1 MALQDLLKD
10 FDALNQDQVAA
21 VQAQANPLLVFT
33 TGSLN
38 LAFVESNSALV
49 LWLQA
54 IITNLL
60 AITRASTSEENDLDT
75 WMADFG
81 FSRLPATTSTGVV
94 TFSRFTPTQQAV
106 IPIGALVST
115 VNAQQVFTV
124 ILDTTNPNYNANYGG
139 YVLLPGTYSIDVP
152 VQATVAGSVGNV
164 AASTIIIISQPII
177 GVDTVNNA
185 LAFVNGA
192 DAELDDDYRARFID
206 YINSLS
212 KATLL
217 AVESAIE
224 SVQENLK
231 YDVVENES
239 FIGNED
245 LGFFYSVIDD
255 GTGSPSTELINSV
268 RNAIDAVR
276 PLTSIFDVYPPI
288 VITANISAVIA
299 LSDGYDS
306 GDVIS
311 SVQTSLTSYING
323 LNIGQALPYTRLAE
337 VIYDASDGIVNVTG
351 MLLNGST
358 TDLVASAQQV
368 IRVGTLTITT

>member
-21 VQAQANPLLVFT
+21 VQAQANPLLVFS

-60 AITRASTSEENDLDT
+60 AITRASTSDGSDLNT
-75 WMADFG
+75 WMADFN
-81 FSRLPATTSTGVV
+81 FPRLDPKAATGTV
-94 TFSRFTPTQQAV
+94 TFSRFTPNQQAV
-106 IPIGALVST
+106 VPIGALVET
-115 VNAQQVFTV
+115 VNAQQTFSVT
-124 ILDTTNPNYNANYGG
+124 LDTSNPNYNANYNG
-139 YVLLPGTYSIDVP
+139 YVLLPGASNIDVP
-152 VQATVAGSVGNV
+152 VQATVAGSAGNV
-164 AASTIIIISQPII
+164 AASTITLIAQPIN

-192 DAELDDDYRARFID
+192 DAESDDDYRARFID

-224 SVQENLK
+224 SVQENLN
-231 YDVVENES
+231 YDVTENES

-255 GTGSPSTELINSV
+255 GTGSPSSELINSV
-268 RNAIDAVR
+268 RNAIDVVR
-276 PLTSIFDVYPPI
+276 PLTSSFDVYPPI
-288 VITANISAVIA
+288 VITANIAAVIT

-311 SVQTSLTSYING
+311 SVETALTSYING

-337 VIYDASDGIVNVTG
+337 VIYDSSDGIVNVTG

-358 TDLVASAQQV
+358 ADLTASAQQV
-368 IRVGTLTITT
+368 IRTGTLTITT